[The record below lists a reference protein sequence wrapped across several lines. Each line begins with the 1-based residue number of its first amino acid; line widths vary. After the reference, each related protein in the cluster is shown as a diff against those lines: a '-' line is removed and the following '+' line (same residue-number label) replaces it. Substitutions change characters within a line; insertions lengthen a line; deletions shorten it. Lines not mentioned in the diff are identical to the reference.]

1 MPEEGLVNDS
11 LDGSCGYLKPS
22 LQGISATIES
32 VLVVY
37 SLKLE
42 C

>member
-11 LDGSCGYLKPS
+11 LDGSCGYSKPS
-22 LQGISATIES
+22 LRGISTTIEP

-37 SLKLE
+37 SFKLE